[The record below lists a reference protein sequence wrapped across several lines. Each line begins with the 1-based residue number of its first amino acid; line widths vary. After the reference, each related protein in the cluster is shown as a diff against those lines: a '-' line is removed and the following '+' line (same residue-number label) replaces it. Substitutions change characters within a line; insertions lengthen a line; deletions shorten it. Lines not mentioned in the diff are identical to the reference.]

1 MPKKKLGIATPLIDT
16 TISSRSR
23 SELART
29 AAITPAGI
37 AITMASVIE

>member
-16 TISSRSR
+16 IISSRSR

-29 AAITPAGI
+29 AAMTPAGI
-37 AITMASVIE
+37 AIRTESVSE